1 MKIAIIGAGN
11 IGGATARGL
20 VAKQVIKPCD
30 LTLTTSRESSLEKYS
45 GLGCNLTV
53 DNAAAVKG
61 ADIVILALKPAK
73 VAEVAHSLA
82 DALDYGS
89 QLVVSMAAGVEDSAM
104 TDALRKADGS
114 VPQFAIV
121 IPNTAIEI
129 GESVNFISPVTMS
142 EENVSVLAGLF
153 GKLGRAEVVERRLL
167 SAGTALASCGIAH
180 AMRYARAAS
189 VGGVELGFEADEAL
203 KIVEQTVI
211 GAMKLLQAHGSHP
224 EAEIDKV
231 TTPGGITIKGLVAM
245 EKAGFSSAVVEGL
258 KASKK

>member
-1 MKIAIIGAGN
+1 MKITVIGAGN

-20 VAKQVIKPCD
+20 VAKKVLDPSD
-30 LTLTTSRESSLEKYS
+30 LTLTTSRYSTLEKYYP
-45 GLGCNLTV
+45 LGCMLTTDNLK
-53 DNAAAVKG
+53 AVEG

-73 VAEVAHSLA
+73 VAEIARTLSGS
-82 DALDYGS
+82 LDYS
-89 QLVVSMAAGVEDSAM
+89 KQIIVSMAAGVEDEAM
-104 TDALRKADGS
+104 LDALRKQDGS
-114 VPQFAIV
+114 EPEFAVV

-129 GESVNFISPVTMS
+129 GESVNFISPVS
-142 EENVSVLAGLF
+142 LSDSSLACLKDIF
-153 GKLGRAEVVERRLL
+153 GKLGHVEVVDRKLL
-167 SAGTALASCGIAH
+167 PAGTALASCGIAH

-189 VGGVELGFEADEAL
+189 EGGVELGFEADDAL

-231 TTPGGITIKGLVAM
+231 TTPGGITIKGLNAM
-245 EKAGFSSAVVEGL
+245 EKAGFSSAVIEGL